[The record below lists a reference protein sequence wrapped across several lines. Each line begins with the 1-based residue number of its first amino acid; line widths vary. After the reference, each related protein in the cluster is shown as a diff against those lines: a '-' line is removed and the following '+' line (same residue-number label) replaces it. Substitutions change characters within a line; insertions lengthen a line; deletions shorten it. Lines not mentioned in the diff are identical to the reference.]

1 MWSVFSMTIYTV
13 VVTKRFTF
21 DKVEADSRE
30 QAKDVVTNGYV
41 WDSSHV
47 DADDIQYTIEAEEND
62 E

>member
-1 MWSVFSMTIYTV
+1 MTIYTV

-30 QAKDVVTNGYV
+30 QAKDVITNGYV
-41 WDSSHV
+41 WDSSHA